1 MEISYQISREELINF
16 HISHF
21 KETKIYKRAT
31 IKQAILVTLII
42 ILTCIIFQSLYYFL
56 LETIGYIFLLIL
68 IRIRVSSFLRKK
80 LNKVFLSEK
89 YSDYFKST
97 KIALTEN
104 GLHVE
109 TNLSEKDYKWQTIKI
124 ISLIDNYIFIITA
137 SNDDFLIPS
146 NSFKDTNDKNKFLNS
161 LTNNTNLMIS
171 YKYPIDTKYK

>member
-1 MEISYQISREELINF
+1 MEINYKISREELINF

-21 KETKIYKRAT
+21 KETKIYKKAMT
-31 IKQAILVTLII
+31 KQFILVTLII
-42 ILTCIIFQSLYYFL
+42 ILTTILFQKLYLFA
-56 LETIGYIFLLIL
+56 LLIL
-68 IRIRVSSFLRKK
+68 LCGVLSLSRKKRLSFLLRKK

-89 YSDYFKST
+89 YTDYFKST

-161 LTNNTNLMIS
+161 LTKNTNLTIS

>member
-16 HISHF
+16 HIAHF
-21 KETKIYKRAT
+21 KETRIYKKAT
-31 IKQAILVTLII
+31 IKQAILVTLLI
-42 ILTCIIFQSLYYFL
+42 ILTCIVFQSLYYFL
-56 LETIGYIFLLIL
+56 VETIGYIFLLIL
-68 IRIRVSSFLRKK
+68 IRKRVSSLLRKK
-80 LNKVFLSEK
+80 LNKVFLSTK
-89 YSDYFKST
+89 YTDYFKST